1 MDDNIY
7 SVYPRFKDLKEEMLN
22 YQHLDHESYEN
33 VLAKAKIYIQ
43 TNIAKSLKTKWSKTP
58 ISINNLICII
68 LYCDYSN
75 LSSDFT
81 RSFRKIHQ
89 FEVLSHIKQRNSY
102 YYHFSKILKETIYTY
117 GQCNGIYGSGGN
129 GLLPVLKGPFY
140 CGMSVVLNI
149 SQFNMKLLSPTSTSV
164 ELSVAIKF
172 SGNNGMI
179 LELNNVD
186 GDSRYVM
193 GMDCSWISRYKEEDE
208 RYEKLYLH
216 LYFIIQYI
224 TNTHLYI
231 DCFSD
236 IIFLFP
242 SLQSVLL
249 RHPPIM
255 KI

>member
-1 MDDNIY
+1 MDEDVY
-7 SVYPRFKDLKEEMLN
+7 SVYPRYKDLKEEMLN

-33 VLAKAKIYIQ
+33 VLAKAKIYVQ
-43 TNIAKSLKTKWSKTP
+43 TNIAKSLKIYSIDAAAP

-102 YYHFSKILKETIYTY
+102 YYHFSKILKETITIY
-117 GQCNGIYGSGGN
+117 GQRNFFGGN

-186 GDSRYVM
+186 GQSQEVM

-208 RYEKLYLH
+208 RYQKLYLH

-236 IIFLFP
+236 ILSLFP